1 MKTPLELGQW
11 PLSYSGWSWGFLFP
25 WHGTQEMSQRVT
37 RGAAPL
43 SYCGAC
49 TESGCICT
57 QLLGF
62 ERIGSALLFV
72 QVLAFSSLISPPISV
87 FAAPALLLGNKYKL
101 AFSHPLTNFH
111 STFNAHGSVS
121 GICLLDVSLHCCF
134 FPLKVW
140 TSLEIGTWRFILLW
154 PHAKISAGSGVG
166 NHNLGV

>member
-1 MKTPLELGQW
+1 MCVFDLG
-11 PLSYSGWSWGFLFP
+11 GDENTTGAGAVAAFLFGLILGISVSLT
-25 WHGTQEMSQRVT
+25 WNAGDESEGDKRSCSFV
-37 RGAAPL
+37 L
-43 SYCGAC
+43 LCGAC

-87 FAAPALLLGNKYKL
+87 FAAPALLLGNKYEL

-111 STFNAHGSVS
+111 STFHAHGSVS

-134 FPLKVW
+134 FPLKV
-140 TSLEIGTWRFILLW
+140 
-154 PHAKISAGSGVG
+154 
-166 NHNLGV
+166 